1 MIEKIKFILPLILL
15 FLLTEISRSEDKS
28 KNFED
33 HQINFHTGM
42 FDYSD
47 DGQRAGLF
55 GLQHQNVSLIRNSFF
70 GTLSPVT
77 GFMITENNAGYFYT
91 GVQVE
96 YKIGNINFTPSFTP
110 GYYEKGDGKDLGHE
124 LEFKSE
130 LQFSINLPSNT
141 QIGLS
146 YNHISNAS
154 LGTKNPGANNY
165 MFNFI
170 KQF

>member
-55 GLQHQNVSLIRNSFF
+55 GLL
-70 GTLSPVT
+70 L
-77 GFMITENNAGYFYT
+77 
-91 GVQVE
+91 GV
-96 YKIGNINFTPSFTP
+96 
-110 GYYEKGDGKDLGHE
+110 L
-124 LEFKSE
+124 
-130 LQFSINLPSNT
+130 
-141 QIGLS
+141 
-146 YNHISNAS
+146 A
-154 LGTKNPGANNY
+154 
-165 MFNFI
+165 
-170 KQF
+170 